1 MGSKK
6 PGAHRVELL
15 GQLDR
20 LCCGLRCGFRN
31 RLVLRLCSRCGALV
45 PAIAAIKV
53 RTLMPLGWMTGVMN
67 RRGWIVENLFAYR
80 VVL

>member
-15 GQLDR
+15 GYLIVCAVDSVAGSGIGWFHG
-20 LCCGLRCGFRN
+20 CAAAAVHN
-31 RLVLRLCSRCGALV
+31 V

-53 RTLMPLGWMTGVMN
+53 RTLMPLGWMTGAMN